1 MMFDYLNAAR
11 RIGLTDVQLDQL
23 CNRMRS
29 EFPNDDMMFELHVLR
44 AIMAVESGRVTRD
57 QILAEL
63 EVQPPGA

>member
-1 MMFDYLNAAR
+1 MFDYLNAAR
-11 RIGLTDVQLDQL
+11 RIGLTDVQLDRL

>member
-11 RIGLTDVQLDQL
+11 RIGLTDVQLDRL

>member
-1 MMFDYLNAAR
+1 MFDYLNAAR
-11 RIGLTDVQLDQL
+11 RIGLPDVQLDRL

-44 AIMAVESGRVTRD
+44 AVMAVESGRVTCD

-63 EVQPPGA
+63 EGQSPVT

>member
-1 MMFDYLNAAR
+1 MMFDYLDAAR
-11 RIGLTDVQLDQL
+11 RIGLPDVQLDRL

-44 AIMAVESGRVTRD
+44 AIMAVESGRVTCD

-63 EVQPPGA
+63 EARPPVT